1 MILDLFS
8 YFAKFPSKSGVLS
21 IFNNGSSTYA
31 QYSELH
37 NVITNLPEP
46 LVPAIQSY
54 VFGQSFESVKARIDN
69 LTGTYLFIDYGEFS
83 SKSDYR
89 NSIEDSQKLAAT
101 VAMKLSDTSDL
112 VEEASASDVCL
123 ELLTTLRTYFL
134 YDAESGNMP
143 WLNRSTIKNHD
154 IIPFVAKELK
164 SIGWT
169 MIFEANASDLFN
181 VKRRAMVSDIKQ

>member
-37 NVITNLPEP
+37 NEIANLPEP

-83 SKSDYR
+83 SKSDNR
-89 NSIEDSQKLAAT
+89 NSIVDTQKVAAT
-101 VAMKLSDTSDL
+101 IAMKLSDTSDL
-112 VEEASASDVCL
+112 VEEAIASAICL
-123 ELLTTLRTYFL
+123 NLLNTLRAHLL
-134 YDAESGNMP
+134 YDAECGKIS
-143 WLNRSTIKNHD
+143 WLSRSTIKGQD

-169 MIFEANASDLFN
+169 MMFEANAADLFN
-181 VKRRAMVSDIKQ
+181 VKERMASF

>member
-21 IFNNGSSTYA
+21 IFTNGSSTYA

-69 LTGTYLFIDYGEFS
+69 LTGTYLFPRAITGIL
-83 SKSDYR
+83 SK
-89 NSIEDSQKLAAT
+89 I
-101 VAMKLSDTSDL
+101 
-112 VEEASASDVCL
+112 
-123 ELLTTLRTYFL
+123 
-134 YDAESGNMP
+134 
-143 WLNRSTIKNHD
+143 
-154 IIPFVAKELK
+154 LK
-164 SIGWT
+164 SWR
-169 MIFEANASDLFN
+169 LLL
-181 VKRRAMVSDIKQ
+181 Q